1 MVNEYE
7 IKKLNGWLENING
20 ANNTLADI
28 QDQYSSGIDYEDED
42 GEQEFTRSDMDDLF
56 YLLCK
61 LEKALKSEIKNEE
74 ESQQGLFFYAKF
86 TQPIMREK
94 ASSVTKMSS
103 VNCGQGLE
111 WSSSNRKIAELC
123 WRFFFYIFLFANFT
137 CSLMRTIKYSFKER
151 EETIMKTFFSFTT
164 GVFIGT
170 VAGMWLV
177 CWMNQTDIETS
188 RLLLHKGKLMDEFRK
203 SESES
208 EE

>member
-1 MVNEYE
+1 MFSYE
-7 IKKLNGWLENING
+7 N
-20 ANNTLADI
+20 
-28 QDQYSSGIDYEDED
+28 Y
-42 GEQEFTRSDMDDLF
+42 
-56 YLLCK
+56 
-61 LEKALKSEIKNEE
+61 
-74 ESQQGLFFYAKF
+74 
-86 TQPIMREK
+86 
-94 ASSVTKMSS
+94 
-103 VNCGQGLE
+103 
-111 WSSSNRKIAELC
+111 KI
-123 WRFFFYIFLFANFT
+123 F
-137 CSLMRTIKYSFKER
+137 FKER